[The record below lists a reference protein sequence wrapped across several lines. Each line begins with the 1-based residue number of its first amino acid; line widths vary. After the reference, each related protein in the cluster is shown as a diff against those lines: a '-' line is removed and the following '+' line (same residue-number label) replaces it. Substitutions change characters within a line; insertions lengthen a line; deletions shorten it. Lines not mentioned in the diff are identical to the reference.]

1 MINQVGND
9 CYIDAWTLIKDM
21 SVKYSCSTEEA
32 AALLLR
38 MDASTG
44 VSLDAECADESN
56 DIEAD
61 EVSDKESEPANEF
74 TNDAIITEHRPNR
87 SAGVI
92 FYEYDI
98 AGGLNRN
105 PDCKH
110 DGMTT
115 DYEIVSDKKSFDDIL
130 LEAMERTSNSFQ
142 FRCFTVLEAISR
154 GVFINPVTGM
164 ETNLQKVI
172 RSSGGGLCMPFGFS
186 LNEISSLFESLGYE
200 LPKCLIVS
208 KPPKRESKKPVYVI
222 KHLLSTHPE
231 YKDIADKPYAIAKKM
246 GGQIGTHS
254 PTGQTLTDWLQNA
267 G

>member
-1 MINQVGND
+1 MINRVGND

-21 SVKYSCSTEEA
+21 SAHYSCSTEEA

-44 VSLDAECADESN
+44 VSLDAECVDESS
-56 DIEAD
+56 DVQAEEA
-61 EVSDKESEPANEF
+61 SDNGSEQDSGPAN
-74 TNDAIITEHRPNR
+74 DAVTIDHRPNR

-98 AGGLNRN
+98 SGGLNRN

-110 DGMTT
+110 VGAIT
-115 DYEIVSDKKSFDDIL
+115 DSEYGSIEKSFDDIL
-130 LEAMERTSNSFQ
+130 LETMEQTANSFQ
-142 FRCFTVLEAISR
+142 HRCFTVLDGISK
-154 GVFINPVTGM
+154 GVFINPVTGF
-164 ETNLQKVI
+164 ETGLQRVI
-172 RSSGGGLCMPFGFS
+172 RASGGGLCMPFGFS

-200 LPKCLIVS
+200 LPKCLKVS
-208 KPPKRESKKPVYVI
+208 KPQKRESKKPVYVI
-222 KHLLSTHPE
+222 RHLLATHQE

-246 GGQIGTHS
+246 CEQIGTHS
-254 PTGQTLTDWLQNA
+254 PTGQTITDWLQNA